1 MNAPIHRKKA
11 KNAFTVGLSPDMRML
26 NIKIQDFEAMCRSSV
41 RKEVHAAVTHHL
53 NRIKDFSQTITQGA
67 NHGTAEQ

>member
-26 NIKIQDFEAMCRSSV
+26 SIKILDFEAMCSSSV
-41 RKEVHAAVTHHL
+41 RTDVHAAVTHHL
-53 NRIKDFSQTITQGA
+53 NRLRDFSKTIAQGA
-67 NHGTAEQ
+67 DHGTTI